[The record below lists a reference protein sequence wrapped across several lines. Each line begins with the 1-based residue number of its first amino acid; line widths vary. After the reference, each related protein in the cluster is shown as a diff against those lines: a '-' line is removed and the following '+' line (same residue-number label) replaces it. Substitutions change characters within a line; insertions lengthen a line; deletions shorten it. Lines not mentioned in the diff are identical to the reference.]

1 MGEGEFPHLQL
12 ATRNSQSEA
21 LMETFPAIFIGG
33 PPHSGKSVLTYS
45 LTQELRRR
53 KVEHYVLRACPDGEG
68 DWANEAAQQVVRTIR
83 VKGAFTREF
92 VENICRDLAN
102 RHLPLLVD
110 VGGRPTPEQEVIFS
124 YCTHCILLTKDEAS
138 RAEWLDLAERHAI
151 IVIAD
156 ITSALEGESYIIERG
171 PVLRG
176 VITGLHRG
184 TTARG
189 PVFDALVEKVA
200 SIFDYDREELRRM
213 HYALSPVENIID
225 LDRLAGYFG
234 LPDYGARWEPHHLQR
249 VFDELPFQSPMA
261 LYGRGPNWLYAAI
274 AVRLHPQPL
283 YQFDVRLGWVKP
295 PALTWGLPSERSP
308 VQVEIVKRP
317 DHTRLEF
324 KLTRAYIDYRTEAS
338 QVRIP
343 LLPFDQGIVLSG
355 KLPLW
360 LWTALALAYK
370 DALWL
375 AVYQPQWKD
384 KALVITS
391 RADEPIVGD
400 YVISPPVSITPN
412 PTRV

>member
-1 MGEGEFPHLQL
+1 
-12 ATRNSQSEA
+12 
-21 LMETFPAIFIGG
+21 METFPAIFIGG

-68 DWANEAAQQVVRTIR
+68 DWAQEAAQQVVRTIR

-92 VENICRDLAN
+92 VDAICRDLAN

-110 VGGRPTPEQEVIFS
+110 VGGRPTPEQEAIFS

-138 RAEWLDLAERHAI
+138 RAEWLALAERHAV

-156 ITSALEGESYIIERG
+156 ITSALEGESYIVQKSPI
-171 PVLRG
+171 LRG

-189 PVFDALVEKVA
+189 PVFDALVERVA
-200 SIFDYDREELRRM
+200 SVFDFDRDELRRM
-213 HYALSPVENIID
+213 HYALSPVENVID
-225 LDRLAGYFG
+225 LDRLAKHLG
-234 LPDYGARWEPHHLQR
+234 LPDYGARWEPHHLQQI
-249 VFDELPFQSPMA
+249 FDELPFQSPMA

-274 AVRLHPQPL
+274 AVRLYPQPL
-283 YQFDVRLGWVKP
+283 YQFDVRLGWVEP
-295 PALTWGLPSERSP
+295 PTLTWGSPSP
-308 VQVEIVKRP
+308 KGPLQVEVVQRP
-317 DHTRLEF
+317 DHIRLEF
-324 KLTRAYIDYRTEAS
+324 KLTRAYVDYRTEIP

-343 LLPFDQGIVLSG
+343 PLTPDQGIVLSG

-360 LWTALALAYK
+360 LWTALAIAYR

-375 AVYQPQWKD
+375 AVYQPQWGD
-384 KALVITS
+384 KALVIAS
-391 RADEPIVGD
+391 RTEKPEVGN
-400 YVISPPVSITPN
+400 YVVSPPSSITQ
-412 PTRV
+412 